1 MATVITGILH
11 ITYRWAKRKVVYN
24 WFGMDIMYW
33 GLLRNT
39 LAREPKNKNRKN
51 C

>member
-24 WFGMDIMYW
+24 WFGMDII
-33 GLLRNT
+33 L
-39 LAREPKNKNRKN
+39 LARKCFRKV
-51 C
+51 